1 MHAAIETGLPIV
13 QGRIGNFARSI
24 TSVRAL
30 IEELQPGQS
39 RWFEGKKPNAI
50 SSVAWF
56 VAKEHEGRK
65 FTTGHVTKDNIP
77 AARANG
83 AAVGTRVWRT
93 A

>member
-1 MHAAIETGLPIV
+1 MHTEIETGLPIV
-13 QGRIGNFARSI
+13 QGRVGNFGRSA

-39 RWFEGKKPNAI
+39 RWFEGKKTNTI
-50 SSVAWF
+50 SSVARLI
-56 VAKEHEGRK
+56 AMKHNGRK
-65 FTTGHVTKDNIP
+65 FTTGHVTQNNLP
-77 AARANG
+77 AADANG